1 MINISNKY
9 NLTVFHIS
17 DLHGTHQDL
26 KVPEAD
32 IMIVSGDATNQFES
46 WVNEQELLNFIDW
59 YSKIDIKHKIYVPGN
74 HDTFCFNN
82 NKRVRQLFKSKGI
95 IYLDKDSV
103 EIEGLVIYGDPV
115 TPRYGNWAFMA
126 DRAKIHK
133 HWEVIPEDVNILI
146 THGPPKGIL
155 DLTED
160 RLGYLTLVG
169 CNSLRRRVNEL
180 QNLVLH
186 CFGHIHDTRNITNA
200 GILNRNGKWFS
211 NAAAVQDGQIGVL
224 KNTGNLFKL

>member
-32 IMIVSGDATNQFES
+32 IMIVSGDATNNFES
-46 WVNEQELLNFIDW
+46 WINEQELLNFIDW
-59 YSKIDIKHKIYVPGN
+59 YSKVDVKYKIYVPGN

-82 NKRVRQLFKSKGI
+82 NKRVRQLFKSKEI

-133 HWEVIPEDVNILI
+133 HWEGIPEDVNILI

-160 RLGYLTLVG
+160 RLGDLTLVG

-186 CFGHIHDTRNITNA
+186 CFGHIHDTRSITNA
-200 GILNRNGKWFS
+200 GVLNRNGKWFS

>member
-9 NLTVFHIS
+9 NLTIFHIS

-32 IMIVSGDATNQFES
+32 IMIVSGDATNRFEP
-46 WVNEQELLNFIDW
+46 WLNEKELHDFIDW
-59 YSKIDIKHKIYVPGN
+59 YSNIDIKYKIYVPGN

-82 NKRVRQLFKSKGI
+82 NKLVRELFKLKGI

-103 EIEGLVIYGDPV
+103 EIEGLLIYGDPT

-133 HWEVIPEDVNILI
+133 HWERIPEDVNILI

-160 RLGYLTLVG
+160 RLGDLTLVG

-186 CFGHIHDTRNITNA
+186 CFGHIHDTRSITNA
-200 GILNRNGKWFS
+200 GVLNRNGKWFS
-211 NAAAVQDGQIGVL
+211 NTAAVQDGQIGVL

>member
-32 IMIVSGDATNQFES
+32 IMIVSGDSTNQFEP
-46 WVNEQELLNFIDW
+46 WFNERELNDFVDW
-59 YSKIDIKHKIYVPGN
+59 YSKVDVKYKIYVPGN
-74 HDTFCFNN
+74 HDTFCYNN
-82 NKRVRQLFKSKGI
+82 NKLVRRLFKSKGI
-95 IYLDKDSV
+95 IYLDKESIK
-103 EIEGLVIYGDPV
+103 IEGLIFYGDPV

-126 DRAKIHK
+126 DRGRIHK
-133 HWEVIPEDVNILI
+133 HWEAIPDDVNILI

-155 DLTED
+155 DLTETKAGD
-160 RLGYLTLVG
+160 LELVG
-169 CNSLRRRVNEL
+169 CKSLMRRINEL
-180 QNLVLH
+180 PNLILN
-186 CFGHIHDTRNITNA
+186 CFGHIHDTKNVVNA
-200 GILNRNGKWFS
+200 GVLYRNGKWFS
-211 NAAAVQDGQIGVL
+211 NAAAVQDGAIGIL

>member
-1 MINISNKY
+1 M
-9 NLTVFHIS
+9 V
-17 DLHGTHQDL
+17 
-26 KVPEAD
+26 
-32 IMIVSGDATNQFES
+32 
-46 WVNEQELLNFIDW
+46 
-59 YSKIDIKHKIYVPGN
+59 
-74 HDTFCFNN
+74 
-82 NKRVRQLFKSKGI
+82 
-95 IYLDKDSV
+95 
-103 EIEGLVIYGDPV
+103 
-115 TPRYGNWAFMA
+115 

-160 RLGYLTLVG
+160 KLGDLTLVG

-186 CFGHIHDTRNITNA
+186 CFGHIHDTKSITNA

>member
-1 MINISNKY
+1 M
-9 NLTVFHIS
+9 
-17 DLHGTHQDL
+17 
-26 KVPEAD
+26 
-32 IMIVSGDATNQFES
+32 
-46 WVNEQELLNFIDW
+46 
-59 YSKIDIKHKIYVPGN
+59 
-74 HDTFCFNN
+74 
-82 NKRVRQLFKSKGI
+82 RQLFKSKEI

-126 DRAKIHK
+126 DRAKI
-133 HWEVIPEDVNILI
+133 LI

-160 RLGYLTLVG
+160 RLGDLTLVG

-186 CFGHIHDTRNITNA
+186 CFGHIHDTRSITNA
-200 GILNRNGKWFS
+200 GVLNRNGKWFS